1 MKKKDWTG
9 IHFLEK
15 TSYYDGKSS
24 VGVNILWPF
33 VSFVCFIVLQMSAFS
48 ILCQCLSMY
57 YAPLEVFCVIAAVS
71 GVFWGLSY
79 RSWIFWSGTALAC
92 VGMIFCVWY
101 KFDVLSQ
108 GFVSIYERACVLV
121 TDYMDGTIDPGIS
134 QGRLSFLV
142 YCFIAVAFCI
152 YGTVCYLGL
161 KTAVPVL
168 IPGILW
174 ISATFFVGK
183 VPNIFYLL
191 LFCLSSGILLT
202 GSYTLMRFGKY
213 GTLTALGRH
222 FYIRG
227 EKNVVN
233 KMGLKTGIYVFVM
246 LLLCAGLSCI
256 AGRTMGLPEK
266 ETLTVYQKQIR
277 DWSRENLHLFE
288 GWGEGE
294 APPKG
299 GISGGNLADAKDLYY
314 YGDEQIKVTVGKRP
328 ESNLYIKG
336 YVGDLYENNQWKSE
350 EGGGFDEFIDS
361 IGESGAKEMLNFSYK
376 LLSQF
381 GSDHMTIDKLAV
393 FGNFEFIPYGAM
405 VENNSQWVNDLYVQG
420 SSGGSEFDF
429 APVIYPL
436 SVDYEDLIIYSQQFL
451 EQNEALKIIEESY
464 RDYVYEQYMQVPS
477 GTKEMLDEFTR
488 ENTPFGLKEKVAY
501 VRRLLADTCTYS
513 LTPGELPDGKDFTQ
527 YFLMENRRGYCMHFA
542 TAATLLLRN
551 MGVPARYVE
560 GYILAPGNFK
570 GTSDGYEGTAY
581 DHQAH
586 AWAEIYVDG
595 VGWLPVEMTPTY
607 YDEQEISGDEMP
619 ESETQTETPM
629 ESQSSSES
637 QKDTMEQTQE
647 QQTQTLETESDPG
660 QPESFSGNHGSNSSV
675 RGADHTKA
683 LSIILNIVLWILACL
698 VCIFI
703 IAVIIILRA
712 LVLRNKYRNCM
723 CQNDRNRAVV
733 CIYRE
738 LIRLFEICGYAK
750 DDREEFRQYFD
761 RISRELSFVNSDDC
775 EGLVSLA
782 NKAAF
787 GKDGITSEQWLVCWK
802 IYKDIR
808 NRMYK
813 SQKKRRRLLMKYIYV
828 C

>member
-15 TSYYDGKSS
+15 TLYYDGKSS
-24 VGVNILWPF
+24 IGANILWSI
-33 VSFVCFIVLQMSAFS
+33 VSFASFIVLQMSAFS
-48 ILCQCLSMY
+48 ILCQCVSMY
-57 YAPLEVFCVIAAVS
+57 FDPLEVFCVIAAVS
-71 GVFWGLSY
+71 GIFWLIAC
-79 RSWIFWSGTALAC
+79 RPWIFWSGTALFC
-92 VGMIFCVWY
+92 IGMFFFWWY
-101 KFDVLSQ
+101 KSDVLYQ
-108 GFVSIYERACVLV
+108 GFLSIYERACVLV
-121 TDYMDGTIDPGIS
+121 TDYMNGIIDHGAS
-134 QGRLSFLV
+134 QGKLSVLV
-142 YCFIAVAFCI
+142 YCFIAVIFCI
-152 YGTVCYLGL
+152 YGAVCYLGL
-161 KTAVPVL
+161 KTAAPVL

-174 ISATFFVGK
+174 ILAAFFVGK
-183 VPNIFYLL
+183 VPNVFYLI
-191 LFCLSSGILLT
+191 LFFISSGILLT
-202 GSYTLMRFGKY
+202 GSYALLRFGKY

-227 EKNVVN
+227 EKNVIK

-246 LLLCAGLSCI
+246 LLICAGLSWI
-256 AGRTMGLPEK
+256 AGNAIGLPEK
-266 ETLTVYQKQIR
+266 ETLAVYQKQIR

-288 GWGEGE
+288 GWGESD

-336 YVGDLYENNQWKSE
+336 YVGDSYENNQWKSVNNE
-350 EGGGFDEFIDS
+350 IFDIFTGS
-361 IGESGAKEMLNFSYK
+361 IGESGTEEIFNFSYK

-381 GSDHMTIDKLAV
+381 GTDHMAIDKLAV

-405 VENNSQWVNDLYVQG
+405 VENNSQWVNDLYIQG
-420 SSGGSEFDF
+420 TSGGTEFDF
-429 APVIYPL
+429 TPVIYPL

-464 RDYVYEQYMQVPS
+464 RDYVYEQYMIIPAS
-477 GTKEMLDEFTR
+477 TKQMLDEFTG
-488 ENTPFGLKEKVAY
+488 ENVPSGLKEKVAY

-551 MGVPARYVE
+551 MGIPARYVE

-570 GTSDGYEGTAY
+570 SISAGYEGIAY

-607 YDEQEISGDEMP
+607 YDEQEISGDETL
-619 ESETQTETPM
+619 ETETQTETQM
-629 ESQSSSES
+629 QSHSSAESQS
-637 QKDTMEQTQE
+637 DMIEQTQE
-647 QQTQTLETESDPG
+647 QQPQTLENESDPG
-660 QPESFSGNHGSNSSV
+660 QTEGFSENHGNSSSV
-675 RGADHTKA
+675 WGAERTNA
-683 LSIILNIVLWILACL
+683 LSVILKIVLWLLACL

-703 IAVIIILRA
+703 IVAIVIFRA
-712 LVLRNKYRNCM
+712 LILRNKYRKCM

-733 CIYRE
+733 CIYGE
-738 LIRLFEICGYAK
+738 LLRLFEICGYVKA
-750 DDREEFRQYFD
+750 DQEEFREYFD
-761 RISRELSFVNSDDC
+761 RIGREYSFVNSDAC
-775 EGLVSLA
+775 EEIVSMA

-787 GKDGITSEQWLVCWK
+787 GKNGITSEQWIACWK

-808 NRMYK
+808 SHMYK
-813 SQKKRRRLLMKYIYV
+813 CQKKRKQLLMKYIHV